1 MSTSAK
7 KRLLIE
13 DSGTSG
19 SWNMAVDEYLLL
31 RALTANEL
39 AIRIYSWKTP
49 TVSLGYF
56 QDSTKFLASGQFSSL
71 PVVRR
76 LSGGGAIL
84 HDREITYSISVPA
97 THSLFAD
104 PVQLYEAA
112 HSGIVRVFKSAGVTL
127 KCRGETL
134 PQEHEPFLC
143 FSRGDRND
151 LLLRGVK
158 VVGSA
163 QRRRK
168 GAVLQHGSILLEAS
182 LHARELPGI
191 QNLTPSFH
199 PDAAL
204 RHQIGTAIY
213 EKISGHNCEV
223 EKNLDPLSATTE
235 TVLSDDEHVEVRAI
249 EDSHYADIDQLRK
262 RSAGLDP
269 L

>member
-13 DSGTSG
+13 DSGTGG

-31 RALTANEL
+31 RAVLANEL
-39 AIRIYSWKTP
+39 SVRIYSWETA

-56 QDSTKFLASGQFSSL
+56 QDSMKFLASGQFSSL

-97 THSLFAD
+97 THSLSAD
-104 PVQLYEAA
+104 PVQLYEAV
-112 HSGIVRVFKSAGVTL
+112 HSGIARVLKSAGIDL
-127 KCRGETL
+127 KGRGEAL

-151 LLLRGVK
+151 LLLQGVK
-158 VVGSA
+158 MVGSA

-182 LHARELPGI
+182 PHAAELPGI
-191 QNLTPSFH
+191 RNLTPSFH

-204 RHQIGTAIY
+204 RHRIGEAIY
-213 EKISGHNCEV
+213 EETTGHNCKV
-223 EKNLDPLSATTE
+223 ERDPDAPSVTTQ
-235 TVLSDDEHVEVRAI
+235 TVLSEDEQVEIRTI
-249 EDSHYADIDQLRK
+249 EESHYANIDQLRT
-262 RSAGLDP
+262 RSAGQDP